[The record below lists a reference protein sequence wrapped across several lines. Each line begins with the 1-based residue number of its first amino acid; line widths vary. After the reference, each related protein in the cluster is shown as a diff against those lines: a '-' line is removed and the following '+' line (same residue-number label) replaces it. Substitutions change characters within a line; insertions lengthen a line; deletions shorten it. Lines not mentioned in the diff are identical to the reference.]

1 MLADI
6 NKVFIFLFMILYLQV
21 VELISL
27 SRPFY
32 HEIAIRKELQVLVE
46 RHNWSCDV
54 TEANISTVR

>member
-1 MLADI
+1 MLEKLI
-6 NKVFIFLFMILYLQV
+6 LIKFLFFLFMILHLQV

-32 HEIAIRKELQVLVE
+32 HEISIHKELG
-46 RHNWSCDV
+46 NTIYSWSCDV